1 MGVTGDPAVEPDGA
15 SGSAKL
21 PDGVPA
27 RRIGAAP
34 EATLARQEWDGD
46 PRISPGQAPA
56 LWAAVARGR
65 AFGAFG
71 DRPLADQVRHAWSF
85 GDIVDELCGSGA
97 TSPVLDLG
105 SGGGL
110 PGLVLAHRWPGRPIV
125 LLDSAH
131 RRCALLEQA
140 IEACR
145 LRASVA
151 VVCAR
156 AELAGRDPQFR
167 GAMGVVVARSFG
179 PPPVTAECAAP
190 FLQVGG
196 VLVVSEPPDE
206 DPGRWPVDWVG
217 ELGLRP
223 VRSVRSPVHL
233 TVLEQERP
241 CPERYPRRVGIPSK
255 RPLYRVE
262 PVLRGG

>member
-1 MGVTGDPAVEPDGA
+1 MTGHVNPEPEKSPGSVGLPAGSPAGVVGAVPEGM
-15 SGSAKL
+15 L
-21 PDGVPA
+21 P
-27 RRIGAAP
+27 
-34 EATLARQEWDGD
+34 RQGWDGD
-46 PRISPGQAPA
+46 PRISPEQAPA
-56 LWAAVARGR
+56 LWEAVARARTLGV
-65 AFGAFG
+65 FG
-71 DRPLADQVRHAWSF
+71 DRPLADQIRHAWSF
-85 GDIVDELCGSGA
+85 GDIVEELGGSAA

-110 PGLVLAHRWPGRPIV
+110 PGLVLAHRWPGRPMV

-140 IEACR
+140 IEACC
-145 LRASVA
+145 LGAAVA

-156 AELAGRDPQFR
+156 AEVAGRDPQLR
-167 GAMGVVVARSFG
+167 GEFGVVVARSFG

-206 DPGRWPVDWVG
+206 DPGRWPVDALG

-223 VRSVRSPVHL
+223 VRTVQSPVHL
-233 TVLEQERP
+233 TVLQQDRL
-241 CPERYPRRVGIPSK
+241 CPERYPRRVGIATK
-255 RPLYRVE
+255 RPLYRVV
-262 PVLRGG
+262 PVAHGG